1 MSESESALP
10 LDDSFWE
17 HVQHMDFAVAIP
29 VSKNRMLDIISALH
43 DVYETICE
51 GKIEEAKMCTTA
63 LAAILVA
70 SRYDKAEEVW
80 EEFIKK
86 SQLVPRQDEILLS
99 KVANQV
105 STVEMINRDTGDK
118 S

>member
-17 HVQHMDFAVAIP
+17 HIEHMDFAIGVPVAED
-29 VSKNRMLDIISALH
+29 RMLDIISALR

-51 GKIEEAKMCTTA
+51 GELDEAKMCVTA

-70 SRYDKAEEVW
+70 SKYGKAEEVW
-80 EEFIKK
+80 EEFSIKEAMRDFDTSIK
-86 SQLVPRQDEILLS
+86 EILD
-99 KVANQV
+99 
-105 STVEMINRDTGDK
+105 EK

>member
-17 HVQHMDFAVAIP
+17 HIEHMDFAIGIP
-29 VSKNRMLDIISALH
+29 VSDTRMLDIISALR

-51 GKIEEAKMCTTA
+51 GELDEAKMCVTA

-70 SRYDKAEEVW
+70 SKYGKAAEVW
-80 EEFIKK
+80 EEFSIKEAMRDFDTSIK
-86 SQLVPRQDEILLS
+86 EILD
-99 KVANQV
+99 
-105 STVEMINRDTGDK
+105 EK

>member
-17 HVQHMDFAVAIP
+17 HIEHMDFAIGIP
-29 VSKNRMLDIISALH
+29 VAEDRMLDIISALR

-51 GKIEEAKMCTTA
+51 GELDEAKMCVTA

-70 SRYDKAEEVW
+70 SKYGKAEEVW
-80 EEFIKK
+80 EEFSIKEAMRDFDTSIK
-86 SQLVPRQDEILLS
+86 EILD
-99 KVANQV
+99 
-105 STVEMINRDTGDK
+105 EK

>member
-80 EEFIKK
+80 EEFSVREAMANFDSSIK
-86 SQLVPRQDEILLS
+86 EILDEES
-99 KVANQV
+99 
-105 STVEMINRDTGDK
+105 
-118 S
+118 

>member
-17 HVQHMDFAVAIP
+17 HIEHMDFAIGIP
-29 VSKNRMLDIISALH
+29 VAEDRMLDIISALR

-51 GKIEEAKMCTTA
+51 GELDEAKMCITA

-70 SRYDKAEEVW
+70 SKYGKAEEVW
-80 EEFIKK
+80 EEFSIKEAMRDFDTSIK
-86 SQLVPRQDEILLS
+86 EILD
-99 KVANQV
+99 
-105 STVEMINRDTGDK
+105 EK

>member
-17 HVQHMDFAVAIP
+17 HIEHMDFAIAIP
-29 VSKNRMLDIISALH
+29 VSDTRMLDIISALR

-51 GKIEEAKMCTTA
+51 GELDEAKMCVTA

-70 SRYDKAEEVW
+70 SKYGKAAEVW
-80 EEFIKK
+80 EEFSIKEAMRDFDDHMK
-86 SQLVPRQDEILLS
+86 EILDEES
-99 KVANQV
+99 
-105 STVEMINRDTGDK
+105 
-118 S
+118 

>member
-1 MSESESALP
+1 MSESENALP

-17 HVQHMDFAVAIP
+17 HIEHMDFAIAIP
-29 VSKNRMLDIISALH
+29 VSDTRMLDIISALR

-51 GKIEEAKMCTTA
+51 GELDEAKMCVTA

-70 SRYDKAEEVW
+70 SKYDKAEEVW
-80 EEFIKK
+80 EEFSIKEAMRDFDTSIK
-86 SQLVPRQDEILLS
+86 EILD
-99 KVANQV
+99 
-105 STVEMINRDTGDK
+105 EK

>member
-1 MSESESALP
+1 MSESENALP

-17 HVQHMDFAVAIP
+17 HIEHMDFAIGIP
-29 VSKNRMLDIISALH
+29 VAEDRMLDIISALR

-51 GKIEEAKMCTTA
+51 GELDEAKMCVTA

-70 SRYDKAEEVW
+70 SKYGKAEEVW
-80 EEFIKK
+80 EEFSIKEAMRDFDTSIK
-86 SQLVPRQDEILLS
+86 EILD
-99 KVANQV
+99 
-105 STVEMINRDTGDK
+105 EK